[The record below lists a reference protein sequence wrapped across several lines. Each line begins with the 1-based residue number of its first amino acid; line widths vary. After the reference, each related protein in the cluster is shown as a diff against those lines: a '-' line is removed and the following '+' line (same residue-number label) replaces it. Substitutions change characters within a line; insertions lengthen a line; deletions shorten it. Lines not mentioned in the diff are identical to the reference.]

1 MFSTLRT
8 RFGIPGVIS
17 VIALV
22 FAMLGGAYA
31 ASNGSGPLASSS
43 AKHHKRHNNKSKAG
57 KRGPRGPK
65 GATGATGPMGP
76 AGLPGAPGAKG
87 DNGSNGSNGSDGSNG
102 TSATTAA
109 YSGEECENGGIEVN
123 SASPTAYVCN
133 GENGQ
138 TGFTETLP
146 SGKSEKGTWTVDAS
160 STGPETYSSAAVS
173 FTIPLASSVP
183 THYLTY
189 EDNPTA
195 ECPGSWEEPAASAGN
210 LCIYQTTELYGTY
223 RYSMNMENEVHGQA
237 GKSGTVLQF
246 EKVLLPAGGTW
257 AVTAP

>member
-146 SGKSEKGTWTVDAS
+146 SGKSEKGTWSLAMS
-160 STGPETYSSAAVS
+160 GTGVAWVPVS
-173 FTIPLASSVP
+173 FSIPLASSVP
-183 THYLTY
+183 THYLTF

-195 ECPGSWEEPAASAGN
+195 ECPGSWEEPAAAAGN
-210 LCIYQTTELYGTY
+210 LCIYQTTELNGTFFHTF
-223 RYSMNMENEVHGQA
+223 NMENEAFDQA
-237 GKSGTVLQF
+237 GKSGTVLWFTGATGQ
-246 EKVLLPAGGTW
+246 AGGTW